1 MYTIKVIEFPGYE
14 ELKNNFSIYKDIF
27 IKDAI
32 IAFRNANL
40 DYDMQAKVMHLFG
53 DNLNWYPNSLN
64 SNPSDYF
71 EDHHKHMDSN
81 NIIEK
86 DSIMLGW
93 HQEHIAQEHNPYV
106 SGVWNMTLFK
116 CNPETGKTYFIDM
129 SKVFNMFNDEDRE
142 FMLNCKV
149 NIINYR
155 WFKDKAYYYYIP
167 KKNKLNNKDE
177 DVVYSLVSEHWLTKE
192 KTIRTYLSRDEST
205 KLYKFKDQDPSE
217 NDIKKYIEISKK
229 INDIINNNEDVRMQH
244 IWQQGDLLIPDLF
257 KLAHAVSGGFDKD
270 QRRLDGMF
278 GTLKPWPVRPN

>member
-1 MYTIKVIEFPGYE
+1 MHTIKVIEFPGYE

-27 IKDAI
+27 INDAI

-64 SNPSDYF
+64 SNPSDYI

-81 NIIEK
+81 NIVEK

-129 SKVFNMFNDEDRE
+129 SRVFNMFNDEDRE

-167 KKNKLNNKDE
+167 EKNKLNNKDE

-192 KTIRTYLSRDEST
+192 KTIRTYLSRDET
-205 KLYKFKDQDPSE
+205 TELYKFKDKDPSE

-229 INDIINNNEDVRMQH
+229 INDIVNNNEDVRMQH

-278 GTLKPWPVRPN
+278 GTLKPWPVKPN